1 MPGVGSFYR
10 TTLLSF
16 SHKNLCLGFTLFLF
30 SVYDIDADNFVS
42 LLLMY
47 DSDLLVDDFPHQL
60 SDEYISLN
68 LQSKRNVVIDDR
80 VQNELA
86 EILVERDRTHVNEIL
101 EDDLVVGR
109 LGQICDEDEEC
120 LTTKILVSMISVMKF
135 VNILGKIQVIFVA

>member
-1 MPGVGSFYR
+1 
-10 TTLLSF
+10 
-16 SHKNLCLGFTLFLF
+16 
-30 SVYDIDADNFVS
+30 
-42 LLLMY
+42 MY

-109 LGQICDEDEEC
+109 LCHCDIIHTC
-120 LTTKILVSMISVMKF
+120 VLNV
-135 VNILGKIQVIFVA
+135 GKTIFL